1 MNRHSILRDGIVAG
15 FLGAT
20 AVALLF
26 LFVDLF
32 AGRPFYTPLGLGR
45 GLISV
50 LGPGHIDAPAVV
62 ITVYTIFHYLAFM
75 AVGTLAA
82 LIIHLARRMPGML
95 AGAFVLFVVIEL
107 GFYLWSS
114 ILAGSPFFGTLSWL
128 QVSAGNLVAAIVMG
142 VYLWRTHPEVVHELD
157 LALKGEDDPGTVPH
171 EEQAARR

>member
-1 MNRHSILRDGIVAG
+1 RKYRHERRLGREGLGPDRLERYQMNRHSILRDGIVAG

-62 ITVYTIFHYLAFM
+62 ITVYPIFHYLAFM
-75 AVGTLAA
+75 AVASLAA
-82 LIIHLARRMPGML
+82 LI
-95 AGAFVLFVVIEL
+95 
-107 GFYLWSS
+107 
-114 ILAGSPFFGTLSWL
+114 
-128 QVSAGNLVAAIVMG
+128 
-142 VYLWRTHPEVVHELD
+142 
-157 LALKGEDDPGTVPH
+157 
-171 EEQAARR
+171 